1 LWVGATGFMS
11 DMVFSVPKGTTVK
24 PEYKAKAERLGYV
37 GDYTRLG
44 NSCWFANVDHGR
56 RHQPL
61 SLMTERDNI
70 KYSKHKE
77 LKGIGYVR
85 YANYD
90 AIDVPFSDAVP
101 SDFPGVMGVPKSF
114 LDKYCPEQFE
124 IVGCAEGDSGKELGL
139 KPFDRKLKKL
149 NPSIRDGQLY
159 YMEDGFPV
167 KPYARIL
174 IRFRKSA
181 SHR

>member
-1 LWVGATGFMS
+1 MLNC
-11 DMVFSVPKGTTVK
+11 FSFLDK
-24 PEYKAKAERLGYV
+24 EKAEKLGYV

-44 NSCWFANVDHGR
+44 NSCWYTNLEHGR

-61 SLMTERDNI
+61 QLMSEAENI
-70 KYSKHKE
+70 KYSKHREIKNS
-77 LKGIGYVR
+77 GYVR

-90 AIDVPFSDAVP
+90 AIDIPFSDAVP
-101 SDFPGVMGVPKSF
+101 SDFKGVMGVPKSF

-124 IVGCAEGDSGKELGL
+124 IVGCAEGESGRELGL

-149 NPSIRDGQLY
+149 NPSLRDGQLFY
-159 YMEDGFPV
+159 LENGVPV

-174 IRFRKSA
+174 IRHRKQVQKGKVK
-181 SHR
+181 